1 MLRFYDILREE
12 FRHDAFCFLHFAVRR
27 TAACQLECHRKSGKR
42 QAVLGD
48 QRQRNRCDYGAD
60 LFTLAP
66 QPSAAS
72 LPFLAVSTALQVVY
86 TVLVAKTYQV
96 SDMSQTYPLMRGT
109 APLLVAI
116 ISVLFLGDSLSLL
129 AWVGIATICL
139 AILGMAFNGRSGSQR
154 GIILALINACFIAG
168 YTLVDGTG
176 VRLSETAL
184 GYTLWTFFLN
194 GSCLLGWAMIA
205 RRREASRYLVQQ
217 WKKGILGGI
226 GTMGS
231 YGLALWAMTQ
241 APLAV
246 VAALRETSIL
256 FGALLAWLLL
266 KEKVAGI
273 RLVAA
278 AGIAVGAVLLRLS

>member
-1 MLRFYDILREE
+1 MTLSVFCILL
-12 FRHDAFCFLHFAVRR
+12 FAALLHASWNAIVKAGNDKLYSAISVSG
-27 TAACQLECHRKSGKR
+27 TAAIMALICLP
-42 QAVLGD
+42 
-48 QRQRNRCDYGAD
+48 
-60 LFTLAP
+60 FAP

-246 VAALRETSIL
+246 VAALRET
-256 FGALLAWLLL
+256 
-266 KEKVAGI
+266 
-273 RLVAA
+273 
-278 AGIAVGAVLLRLS
+278 